1 VPLQDLKKPN
11 ELGNYIRDKIEVWS
25 MIRTTVVGNYPKISS
40 DKNVPN
46 LRNALNQ
53 FDQKKIS
60 KEKLEE
66 VYKATILRVI
76 KEQEDAGIDII
87 TDGQVRW
94 DDLVTPFAKY
104 IEGCE
109 INGLLRFFDNNV
121 YYRKPVIKSRMVFKN
136 FTTLDDYEF
145 AKANSSKKIKVA
157 LPGPLTWAKL
167 SLDECYKD
175 LKSLMIDFSQILRKE
190 VQKLDE
196 EGIEYIQFDEPSLCN
211 FPQEIGLMKE
221 SLKTITTSLKAKSI
235 LFLYFGNIKNLAP
248 QLFDLSVDVIGI
260 DLVSKPENLDVILEA
275 DVKKEVILG
284 CLDARNTKMEDE
296 KDILRLIDKVSKKIP
311 PEKIYISPS
320 CGLEFLPHENAL
332 KKLKFLSS
340 IARKFKA

>member
-1 VPLQDLKKPN
+1 
-11 ELGNYIRDKIEVWS
+11 

-66 VYKATILRVI
+66 IYKATILRVI

-87 TDGQVRW
+87 TDGQIRW
-94 DDLVTPFAKY
+94 DDLVTPFAKN

-109 INGLLRFFDNNV
+109 INGLLRFFNNNV
-121 YYRKPVIKSRMVFKN
+121 YYRKPVIKSRIAFKDY
-136 FTTLDDYEF
+136 TTLEDYKF
-145 AKANSSKKIKVA
+145 AKATSSKKLKVV
-157 LPGPLTWAKL
+157 LPGPFTWAKL
-167 SLDECYKD
+167 SLDEYYKN
-175 LKSLMIDFSQILRKE
+175 LKTLVEDFSQILRKE
-190 VQKLDE
+190 AQRLDE
-196 EGIEYIQFDEPSLCN
+196 EGVEYIQFDEPSLCN
-211 FPQEIGLMKE
+211 FPQEIGLVKE
-221 SLKTITTSLKAKSI
+221 SLKIITSGLKAKSI
-235 LFLYFGNIKNLAP
+235 LFLYFGSIKNLTP
-248 QLFDLSVDVIGI
+248 ELFNLAVDIIGI
-260 DLVSKPENLDVILEA
+260 DLVSKPENLDALLKA

-296 KDILRLIDKVSKKIP
+296 KEIFKLIEKVAKKIP
-311 PEKIYISPS
+311 PEKIYFSPS

-332 KKLKFLSS
+332 KKIKLLSS
-340 IARKFKA
+340 IAKQFNS

>member
-1 VPLQDLKKPN
+1 
-11 ELGNYIRDKIEVWS
+11 

-53 FDQKKIS
+53 FEQKKVS
-60 KEKLEE
+60 AEKLEE

-87 TDGQVRW
+87 TDGQIRW
-94 DDLVTPFAKY
+94 DDLVTPFAKN

-109 INGLLRFFDNNV
+109 INGLLRFFNNNV
-121 YYRKPVIKSRMVFKN
+121 YYRKPVIKSRIAFKDY
-136 FTTLDDYEF
+136 TTLEDYKF
-145 AKANSSKKIKVA
+145 AKANSFKKLKVV

-167 SLDECYKD
+167 SLDEYYKN
-175 LKSLMIDFSQILRKE
+175 LKTLVEDFSQILRKE
-190 VQKLDE
+190 AQRLDE
-196 EGIEYIQFDEPSLCN
+196 EGVEYIQFDEPSLCN
-211 FPQEIGLMKE
+211 FPQEIGLVKQ
-221 SLKTITTSLKAKSI
+221 SLKIITSGLKAKSI
-235 LFLYFGNIKNLAP
+235 LFLYFGSIKNLTPELLNLA
-248 QLFDLSVDVIGI
+248 VDIIGI
-260 DLVSKPENLDVILEA
+260 DLVSKPENLDALLKA

-296 KDILRLIDKVSKKIP
+296 KETFKLIEKVAKKIP
-311 PEKIYISPS
+311 PEKIYFSPS

-332 KKLKFLSS
+332 KKIKLLSS
-340 IARKFKA
+340 IAKQFNS

>member
-1 VPLQDLKKPN
+1 
-11 ELGNYIRDKIEVWS
+11 

-60 KEKLEE
+60 AEKLEE

-87 TDGQVRW
+87 TDGQIRW
-94 DDLVTPFAKY
+94 DDLVTPFAKN
-104 IEGCE
+104 IDGCE

-121 YYRKPVIKSRMVFKN
+121 YYRKPVIKSRMVFK
-136 FTTLDDYEF
+136 DYTALEDYKF
-145 AKANSSKKIKVA
+145 VKANSSKKLKVV

-167 SLDECYKD
+167 SLNEYYKD
-175 LKSLMIDFSQILRKE
+175 LKSLMTDFSQILRKE
-190 VQKLDE
+190 AQRLEE
-196 EGIEYIQFDEPSLCN
+196 EGVKYIQFDEPSLCK
-211 FPQEIGLMKE
+211 FPQEIGLVKE
-221 SLKTITTSLKAKSI
+221 NLKIITTGLKAKSI
-235 LFLYFGNIKNLAP
+235 LFLYFGSIKDLAP
-248 QLFDLSVDVIGI
+248 GLFDLSVDVIGI
-260 DLVSKPENLDVILEA
+260 DLVSKPENLDILLSA
-275 DVKKEVILG
+275 NLKKEVILG

-296 KDILRLIDKVSKKIP
+296 KEILRLVEKVAKKIP

-332 KKLKFLSS
+332 KKIKLLSS
-340 IARKFKA
+340 IAKQFNS

>member
-1 VPLQDLKKPN
+1 
-11 ELGNYIRDKIEVWS
+11 

-87 TDGQVRW
+87 TDGQIRW
-94 DDLVTPFAKY
+94 DDLVTPFAKN

-109 INGLLRFFDNNV
+109 INGLLRFFNNNV
-121 YYRKPVIKSRMVFKN
+121 YYRKPVIKSRIAFKDY
-136 FTTLDDYEF
+136 TTLEDYKF
-145 AKANSSKKIKVA
+145 AKANSSKKLKVV

-167 SLDECYKD
+167 SLDEYYKN
-175 LKSLMIDFSQILRKE
+175 LKTLVEDFSQILRKE
-190 VQKLDE
+190 AQRLDQ
-196 EGIEYIQFDEPSLCN
+196 EGVEYIQFDEPSLCN
-211 FPQEIGLMKE
+211 FPQEIGLVKE
-221 SLKTITTSLKAKSI
+221 SLKIITSGLKAKAI
-235 LFLYFGNIKNLAP
+235 LFLYFGSIKNLTPELLNLA
-248 QLFDLSVDVIGI
+248 VDIIGI
-260 DLVSKPENLDVILEA
+260 DLVSKPENLDALLKA

-296 KDILRLIDKVSKKIP
+296 KEIFKLIEKVAKKIP
-311 PEKIYISPS
+311 PEKIYFSPS

-332 KKLKFLSS
+332 KKIKLLSS
-340 IARKFKA
+340 IAKQFNSR

>member
-1 VPLQDLKKPN
+1 
-11 ELGNYIRDKIEVWS
+11 

-87 TDGQVRW
+87 TDGQIRW
-94 DDLVTPFAKY
+94 DDLVTPFAKN

-109 INGLLRFFDNNV
+109 INGLLRFFNNNV
-121 YYRKPVIKSRMVFKN
+121 YYRKPVIKSRIAFKDY
-136 FTTLDDYEF
+136 TTLEDYKF
-145 AKANSSKKIKVA
+145 AKANSSKKLKVV

-167 SLDECYKD
+167 SLDEYYKN
-175 LKSLMIDFSQILRKE
+175 LKTLVEDFSQILRKE
-190 VQKLDE
+190 AQRLDQ
-196 EGIEYIQFDEPSLCN
+196 EGVEYIQFDEPSLCN
-211 FPQEIGLMKE
+211 FPQEIGLVKE
-221 SLKTITTSLKAKSI
+221 SLKIITSGLKAKAI
-235 LFLYFGNIKNLAP
+235 LFLYFGSIKNLTPELLNLA
-248 QLFDLSVDVIGI
+248 VDIIGI
-260 DLVSKPENLDVILEA
+260 DLVSKPENLDALLKA

-296 KDILRLIDKVSKKIP
+296 KEVFKLIEKVAKKIP
-311 PEKIYISPS
+311 PEKIYFSPS

-332 KKLKFLSS
+332 KKIKLLSS
-340 IARKFKA
+340 IAKQFNSR

>member
-1 VPLQDLKKPN
+1 
-11 ELGNYIRDKIEVWS
+11 

-87 TDGQVRW
+87 TDGQIRW
-94 DDLVTPFAKY
+94 DDLVTPFAKN

-109 INGLLRFFDNNV
+109 INGLLRFFNNNV
-121 YYRKPVIKSRMVFKN
+121 YYRKPVIKSRIAFKDY
-136 FTTLDDYEF
+136 TTLEDYKF
-145 AKANSSKKIKVA
+145 AKANSSKKLKVV

-167 SLDECYKD
+167 SLDEYYKN
-175 LKSLMIDFSQILRKE
+175 LKTLVEDFSQILRKE
-190 VQKLDE
+190 AQRLDQ
-196 EGIEYIQFDEPSLCN
+196 EGVEYIQFDEPSLCN
-211 FPQEIGLMKE
+211 FPQEIGLVKE
-221 SLKTITTSLKAKSI
+221 SLKIITSGLKAKAI
-235 LFLYFGNIKNLAP
+235 LFLYFGSIKNLTPELLNLA
-248 QLFDLSVDVIGI
+248 VDIIGI
-260 DLVSKPENLDVILEA
+260 DLVSKPENLDALLKA

-296 KDILRLIDKVSKKIP
+296 KEIFKLIEKMAKKIP
-311 PEKIYISPS
+311 PEKIYFSPS
-320 CGLEFLPHENAL
+320 
-332 KKLKFLSS
+332 
-340 IARKFKA
+340 

>member
-1 VPLQDLKKPN
+1 
-11 ELGNYIRDKIEVWS
+11 

-66 VYKATILRVI
+66 VYKATIIRVL
-76 KEQEDAGIDII
+76 KEQEEAGIDII
-87 TDGQVRW
+87 TDGQIRW
-94 DDLVTPFAKY
+94 DDLVTPFAKN

-121 YYRKPVIKSRMVFKN
+121 YYRKPVIKSRMVFKDY
-136 FTTLDDYEF
+136 TTLEDFKF
-145 AKANSSKKIKVA
+145 AKANSTKKLKVA

-167 SLDECYKD
+167 SLDEYYND
-175 LKSLMIDFSQILRKE
+175 LKTLVTDFSQILLKE
-190 VQKLDE
+190 AQRLDQ
-196 EGIEYIQFDEPSLCN
+196 EGVEYIQFDEPSLCN
-211 FPQEIGLMKE
+211 FPHAIGLVKE
-221 SLKTITTSLKAKSI
+221 SLKTITSGLKAKSI
-235 LFLYFGNIKNLAP
+235 LFLYFGSIRNLTSG
-248 QLFDLSVDVIGI
+248 LFDMPVDIIGI
-260 DLVSKPENLDVILEA
+260 DLVSKPENLDVILNA
-275 DVKKEVILG
+275 DVKKELILG

-296 KDILRLIDKVSKKIP
+296 KEILQLIDKVSRKIP
-311 PEKIYISPS
+311 PDKIYISPS

-332 KKLKFLSS
+332 KKIKLLSS
-340 IARKFKA
+340 IATKFNSR

>member
-1 VPLQDLKKPN
+1 
-11 ELGNYIRDKIEVWS
+11 

-87 TDGQVRW
+87 TDGQIRW
-94 DDLVTPFAKY
+94 DDLVTPFAKN

-109 INGLLRFFDNNV
+109 INGLLRFFNNNV
-121 YYRKPVIKSRMVFKN
+121 YYRKPVIKSRIAFKDY
-136 FTTLDDYEF
+136 TTLEDYKS
-145 AKANSSKKIKVA
+145 AKANSFKKLKVV

-167 SLDECYKD
+167 SLDEHYKN
-175 LKSLMIDFSQILRKE
+175 LRTLVEDFSQVLRKE
-190 VQKLDE
+190 AQRLDQ
-196 EGIEYIQFDEPSLCN
+196 EGVEYIQFDEPSLCN
-211 FPQEIGLMKE
+211 FPQEIGLVKE
-221 SLKTITTSLKAKSI
+221 SLKIITSGLKAKSI
-235 LFLYFGNIKNLAP
+235 LFLYFGSIKNLTPELLNLA
-248 QLFDLSVDVIGI
+248 VDIIGI
-260 DLVSKPENLDVILEA
+260 DLVSKPENLDALLKA

-296 KDILRLIDKVSKKIP
+296 KEVFKLIEKVAKKIP
-311 PEKIYISPS
+311 PEKIYFSPS

-332 KKLKFLSS
+332 KKIKLLSS
-340 IARKFKA
+340 IAKQFNS